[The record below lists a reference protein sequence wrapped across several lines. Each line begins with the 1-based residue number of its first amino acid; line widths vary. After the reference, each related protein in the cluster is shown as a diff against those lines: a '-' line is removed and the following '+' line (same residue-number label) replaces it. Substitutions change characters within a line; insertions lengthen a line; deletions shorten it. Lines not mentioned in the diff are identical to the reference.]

1 MAINALR
8 PGLTPSRLAYV
19 CGMNGTDQKLVR
31 KLTLTGVNWFVSKL
45 CEKYYQLCFGVL
57 YVLLRGGHV

>member
-8 PGLTPSRLAYV
+8 PGLTPFRLAYM

-57 YVLLRGGHV
+57 